1 MHEVLVNR
9 LGGLSLLRKSVV
21 RLTDRP
27 DMTLDVYRGRKT
39 TMQQQQ
45 FIHQVA
51 IKFRFRKAL
60 QKKCFQSDIIFRHY
74 VKMPSINLKGRI
86 SVKINL
92 IAIKIT
98 HAHLYYVHKNYSR
111 FQKDSLEIVGE
122 VNYTNS
128 ISYNA
133 KPK

>member
-1 MHEVLVNR
+1 
-9 LGGLSLLRKSVV
+9 
-21 RLTDRP
+21 
-27 DMTLDVYRGRKT
+27 
-39 TMQQQQ
+39 
-45 FIHQVA
+45 
-51 IKFRFRKAL
+51 
-60 QKKCFQSDIIFRHY
+60 
-74 VKMPSINLKGRI
+74 MPTINLKGRI

-98 HAHLYYVHKNYSR
+98 HAHLYYVHKKYSR

-133 KPK
+133 KPQ